1 MFMPGLFLL
10 LFALVAFGCAINP
23 VTGSYDFV
31 LMSEEQE
38 LAIGRQ
44 GHAEIIKEYGV
55 YDNAALQAYVQRVG
69 EGLAAKSH
77 RQDLVYRFTVLDS
90 KEVNAFAL
98 PGGYIY
104 ITRGLLA
111 YLNSEAELAA
121 VLGHEI
127 GHVTARHSVQ
137 QYSAA
142 QAASIGTTLA
152 AIFIPELR
160 TQTMSQVVN
169 ILGTALLRGYGRSQ
183 ELEADRLGAEYLAR
197 SGHPPQAMLDVIR
210 QLKDQEI
217 LDIQLAKEEGR
228 EPRSYH
234 GLFSTHP
241 DNDTRLQE
249 VIGYVATQRHP
260 GTGRANREGFLELL
274 DGLIVG
280 DNPREGVVRGSHFY
294 HAGLGF
300 ALRFPEGWTIKNL
313 PDRIVAQAPY
323 QAAVLQVAAEDL
335 NKRISPREFMI
346 TRLGFKNLIAEGPI
360 APAQLEGYSA
370 IATVGIAFDRR
381 EARFNVVYFQDKAY
395 IIAGFVKNPQTFSLY
410 DTAFLETAQSFHPL
424 TDEEHIYAKPLRL
437 HIIRA
442 TEGITF
448 RELALDSPLSAH
460 KEEQLR
466 LLNGLFPQGEPIA
479 GQWLK
484 VVR

>member
-1 MFMPGLFLL
+1 MFIRVFPLL
-10 LFALVAFGCAINP
+10 IAFVATGCAINP
-23 VTGSYDFV
+23 VTGQHEFV

-38 LAIGRQ
+38 LTLGRQ
-44 GHAEIIKEYGV
+44 GHAEVIKEYGI
-55 YDNAALQAYVQRVG
+55 YDNVALQAFVQRVG

-127 GHVTARHSVQ
+127 GHVTARHSVR
-137 QYSAA
+137 QYSAT
-142 QAASIGTTLA
+142 QAANIGATIA

-169 ILGTALLRGYGRSQ
+169 ILGTALLRGYGRNH

-197 SGHPPQAMLDVIR
+197 SGYSPWAMLDVIR

-249 VIGYVATQRHP
+249 VIGYVATPRP
-260 GTGRANREGFLELL
+260 SGTEQVNREGFLELL

-280 DNPREGVVRGSHFY
+280 DSPREGVVRGNNFY
-294 HAGLGF
+294 HADLGF

-323 QAAVLQVAAEDL
+323 QAAVLQVTAEDL

-346 TRLGFKNLIAEGPI
+346 TRLGLEDLRAEGPI
-360 APAQLEGYSA
+360 APAELEGYSA
-370 IATVGIAFDRR
+370 VATVGTGFGRR
-381 EARFNVVYFQDKAY
+381 EARFNVIYFQDKAY
-395 IIAGFVKNPQTFSLY
+395 IIAGLVKNPQTFSLY
-410 DTAFLETAQSFHPL
+410 DTAFLETAQGLHPL
-424 TDEEHIYAKPLRL
+424 TEEERIYAKPLRL

-448 RELALDSPLSAH
+448 RDLARDSPLPAH
-460 KEEQLR
+460 KEEHLR
-466 LLNGLFPQGEPIA
+466 LLNGLYPQGELAA
-479 GQWLK
+479 GQLLK